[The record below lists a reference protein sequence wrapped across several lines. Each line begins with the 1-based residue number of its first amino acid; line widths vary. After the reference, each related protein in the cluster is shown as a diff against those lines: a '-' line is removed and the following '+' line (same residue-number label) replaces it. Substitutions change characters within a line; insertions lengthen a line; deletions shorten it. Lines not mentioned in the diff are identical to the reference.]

1 MSVTWKF
8 AWIAKKLILIGSFNI
23 QGLKL
28 VAWIRFTFKLLL
40 MKGSEITTLFWPP
53 VDFGK
58 KINSFR
64 SSHRKVLYKMELHS
78 SRICKIAGF
87 QPLATAAMWTILDA
101 AGFLDP
107 PLEFK
112 YRISNGYF
120 DFSAIS
126 VYKVDTDFWIKTL
139 GRLFVNDK

>member
-23 QGLKL
+23 QWLKL
-28 VAWIRFTFKLLL
+28 LAWICFTFKLPL
-40 MKGSEITTLFWPP
+40 MKASEITTLLWPP

-58 KINSFR
+58 KNNSFIR
-64 SSHRKVLYKMELHS
+64 SSHRKVSYKMELHS
-78 SRICKIAGF
+78 SKICKIAGF
-87 QPLATAAMWTILDA
+87 QQLVTAAMWTILDA

-112 YRISNGYF
+112 YRKNNGYF

-126 VYKVDTDFWIKTL
+126 VYKVCIYWFL
-139 GRLFVNDK
+139 N

>member
-28 VAWIRFTFKLLL
+28 LAWIHFTFKLPL
-40 MKGSEITTLFWPP
+40 MKGSEITTLLWPP

-64 SSHRKVLYKMELHS
+64 SRHRKLFYKMELHS
-78 SRICKIAGF
+78 SKICKIAGF
-87 QPLATAAMWTILDA
+87 QPLVTAAMWTILEMQQGSWIHPWNVNIEKA
-101 AGFLDP
+101 MATLISMLFLFTKFI
-107 PLEFK
+107 LIFELK
-112 YRISNGYF
+112 Y
-120 DFSAIS
+120 
-126 VYKVDTDFWIKTL
+126 
-139 GRLFVNDK
+139 

>member
-23 QGLKL
+23 QWLKL
-28 VAWIRFTFKLLL
+28 LAWIRFTFKLLL
-40 MKGSEITTLFWPP
+40 MKASEITTLLWPP

-64 SSHRKVLYKMELHS
+64 SSHRKVSYKMERHS
-78 SRICKIAGF
+78 SKICKIAGF
-87 QPLATAAMWTILDA
+87 QPLVTAAMWTILDA

-112 YRISNGYF
+112 YRKNNGYF

-126 VYKVDTDFWIKTL
+126 VYKVCIYWFL
-139 GRLFVNDK
+139 N

>member
-28 VAWIRFTFKLLL
+28 LAWIRFTFKLPL

-64 SSHRKVLYKMELHS
+64 SSHRKVFYKMELHS

-87 QPLATAAMWTILDA
+87 QPLATAAMWTILDT

-112 YRISNGYF
+112 YRKSNGYF

-126 VYKVDTDFWIKTL
+126 VYKVYIDFRIKIL